1 MLTKTALAQAPRFP
15 WAGPMG
21 RAQRALRSCEVPR
34 EQVLPGQRMAG
45 GLLPFW
51 SGRDASTEICRIG

>member
-1 MLTKTALAQAPRFP
+1 MLTKAALAQAPRFP

-21 RAQRALRSCEVPR
+21 RAQRALRSCEAPR
-34 EQVLPGQRMAG
+34 EQALPGYGMAD

-51 SGRDASTEICRIG
+51 SGRDAGAAICCIG